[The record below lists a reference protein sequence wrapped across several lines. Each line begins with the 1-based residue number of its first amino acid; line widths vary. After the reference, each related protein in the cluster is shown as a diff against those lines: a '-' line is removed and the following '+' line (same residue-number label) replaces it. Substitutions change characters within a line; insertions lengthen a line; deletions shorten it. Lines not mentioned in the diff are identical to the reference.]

1 VPNVSKKA
9 TLSPAGLLLGMLML
23 VAGCGPASPT
33 SAPTTA
39 SSTTVASAPTAAST
53 AKPAAQ
59 ASVVTTS
66 VISAPTVATAFA
78 PTAVSAGAPAS
89 GSVLTVA
96 VGAMPNSPD
105 PDNEQSLLANAVYNL
120 FYDTLV
126 DKDSAGN
133 SAPAL
138 ALTWTNDSPTTWTF
152 KLRSNVVFH
161 DGEVFNAQA
170 VKYNF
175 DRIRDPAVKASNGT
189 RFTQVDTVT
198 AVDDLTV
205 RIDTKTPFANLLGTL
220 AWLRIKAPK
229 QLAERADE
237 FAKAPAGTGPFQVT
251 EWTQNN
257 RVVLKAASS
266 WHSTPRVANIILR
279 HLPDDATRVASLQAG
294 EVDVAYALPIE
305 QIDALKNAGL
315 TIITAP
321 LGQSMVIE
329 MRTVPDSPLRDVR
342 VRKAIAE
349 GIDIDGIISGLV
361 GGVAKKLEGQPG
373 GSDAFGYNAALKP
386 YPYDPQDAKN
396 LLAQAGVPNGFSI
409 DYNTSVGRY
418 LKDKEISE
426 AVASQLAEV
435 GIKVN
440 IQPLE
445 SGVYLERLFSG
456 KMAPM
461 FDIGLT
467 YAPDMDLDN
476 AFRVE
481 TSTNPVQQW
490 ADSKFDELYQQ
501 TTQAM
506 AVDAR
511 KTAMQSASAYLHDQ
525 VAAVYLFQIPGVYGL
540 GKRGSGVSFRPDY
553 SMVLDNL
560 SQ

>member
-1 VPNVSKKA
+1 
-9 TLSPAGLLLGMLML
+9 M
-23 VAGCGPASPT
+23 
-33 SAPTTA
+33 
-39 SSTTVASAPTAAST
+39 
-53 AKPAAQ
+53 
-59 ASVVTTS
+59 
-66 VISAPTVATAFA
+66 
-78 PTAVSAGAPAS
+78 
-89 GSVLTVA
+89 TVA
-96 VGAMPNSPD
+96 VGAMPNAPD

-126 DKDSAGN
+126 AKDPTGN
-133 SAPAL
+133 SVPSL
-138 ALTWTNDSPTTWTF
+138 ALSWTNDSPTSWTF
-152 KLRSNVVFH
+152 KLRPNVVFH
-161 DGEVFNAQA
+161 DGEPFNAQA

-175 DRIRDPAVKASNGT
+175 DRIRDPVVKASNGT

-198 AVDDLTV
+198 AVDDLTLRV
-205 RIDTKTPFANLLGTL
+205 DTKTPFANLLGTL

-229 QLAERADE
+229 QLAERPVE
-237 FAKAPAGTGPFQVT
+237 FASTPAGTGPFQVT
-251 EWTQNN
+251 EWSQNN
-257 RVVLKAASS
+257 RVVLKAAAS
-266 WHSTPRVANIILR
+266 WHPASKVANIVVR
-279 HLPDDATRVASLQAG
+279 HVPDDATRVASLQAG
-294 EVDVAYALPIE
+294 EVDLAYAVPIE
-305 QIDALKNAGL
+305 QIDALKNVGL
-315 TIITAP
+315 SIVTAP

-329 MRTVPDSPLRDVR
+329 MRTVPDSPLKDVR

-349 GIDIDGIISGLV
+349 AIDIEGIIDGLV
-361 GGVAKKLEGQPG
+361 GGVARKLDGQPG
-373 GSDAFGYNAALKP
+373 GPDAFGYDPSIKP
-386 YPYDPQDAKN
+386 YPYDPKDAKA

-435 GIKVN
+435 GIRVN

-445 SGVYLERLFSG
+445 SGVYLDRLFSG

-481 TSTNPVQQW
+481 TTSNPVQQW
-490 ADSKFDELYQQ
+490 ADPQFDELYQQ

-506 AVDAR
+506 AIDAR
-511 KTAMQSASAYLHDQ
+511 KTAMQKASAYLHDQ

-540 GKRGSGVSFRPDY
+540 GKKANGVSFRPDY
-553 SMVLDNL
+553 SMLLDNL